1 MFKGALLFAVMAA
14 SASVAS
20 AQNKVEDVNVAA
32 SQQQAADLDAK
43 YATSLLKAG
52 VEAPEI
58 ALKTI
63 DGKQFSLKSLRGK
76 YVVLDFWASW
86 CPDCRKDIPAVKE
99 LYAKYGA
106 KVEFIGVSFDTEH
119 ERWMK
124 CVTDNGMKWKQVS
137 ELKKMRDAEIAKS
150 YGVQWIPSMTLIG
163 PDGKVVLSTVVIERM
178 EKALSEIKQE
188 RTNN

>member
-1 MFKGALLFAVMAA
+1 MKIKKLLLFIVIAMATAMAA
-14 SASVAS
+14 P
-20 AQNKVEDVNVAA
+20 AQNAEG
-32 SQQQAADLDAK
+32 QQEDLDSL
-43 YATSLLKAG
+43 YAQKLLKPG
-52 VEAPEI
+52 MTAPDFILPMVNNYKVQLSEY
-58 ALKTI
+58 
-63 DGKQFSLKSLRGK
+63 RGK
-76 YVVLDFWASW
+76 YVLLDFWASW

-137 ELKKMRDAEIAKS
+137 ELKKMRDAEIAKA

-178 EKALSEIKQE
+178 EKALSEIK
-188 RTNN
+188 